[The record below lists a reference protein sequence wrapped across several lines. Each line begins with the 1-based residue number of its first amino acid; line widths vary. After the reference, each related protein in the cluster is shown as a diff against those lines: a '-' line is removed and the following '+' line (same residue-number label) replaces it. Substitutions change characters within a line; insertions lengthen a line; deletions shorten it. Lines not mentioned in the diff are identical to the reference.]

1 MKQKIARWL
10 GQLTGVSRHSPA
22 ETAVIVY
29 SFVIG
34 SMIYE
39 GAFPGVGAYAFLL
52 PVFFAVSFI
61 LNRVCVAG
69 RLRLVYYLSPLLAVP
84 FLWTDPEPWVRSAAY
99 PVTLAVCVLAVLVSD
114 RLRDN
119 RSFVGRC
126 LRYVHDLL
134 GAGLL
139 SLAAFLAVIAIYYS
153 IVYIFNILEG
163 IGSDLTFYASL
174 LAFDVMWPVG
184 FLAFNRAS
192 ERERDIEPSR
202 FLDVLLNYVLSP
214 AVILYTL
221 ILYAYFAKILA
232 LWSLPKGGIAY
243 LVFAY
248 GIVALVAKACQL
260 LLLRPLYGWY
270 YRYFSLI
277 SLPAL
282 LMFWIGVGYRIRQ
295 YGLTED
301 RAYLVVCGAIMTLT
315 VLMFLSRRT
324 GRYLYAAMLAAGL
337 LALFTYIPGIS
348 AESIGVRSQ
357 LARFDRIGD
366 RLGLLDSA
374 GRIIVRKA
382 ATADT
387 TRKDDYRRL
396 YESLGYVR
404 RERGEQFV
412 FDRYGITGECEL
424 RREVIPAALEQY
436 ASTPWAD
443 RVWTDEAVDSDP
455 VRIESRSPVDIAG
468 FDRLIPLRAYDDGGY
483 HYSSQDTL
491 RIFRGDSLL
500 LGIPLDRLLA
510 QRLEG
515 TGYTPQD
522 TIPADSLRAWKDRL
536 LQYDTGAYRLVF
548 SSMSILLDPA
558 PRITDLDM
566 EYILGR

>member
-1 MKQKIARWL
+1 MIA
-10 GQLTGVSRHSPA
+10 
-22 ETAVIVY
+22 I
-29 SFVIG
+29 F
-34 SMIYE
+34 
-39 GAFPGVGAYAFLL
+39 FLL

-84 FLWTDPEPWVRSAAY
+84 FLWTDPDPWDRSAAY

-324 GRYLYAAMLAAGL
+324 GRYLYAAMLADKVEKAGAKVYL
-337 LALFTYIPGIS
+337 VNTGWNGTGKRISIKDTRGIIDAILSGAINEAPTKKIPYFDFEVPTALPGVDPAILDPRDTYADAAQWEEKAKDLAG
-348 AESIGVRSQ
+348 
-357 LARFDRIGD
+357 RFIKNFAKYEGNEHGKA
-366 RLGLLDSA
+366 LVSA
-374 GRIIVRKA
+374 G
-382 ATADT
+382 
-387 TRKDDYRRL
+387 
-396 YESLGYVR
+396 
-404 RERGEQFV
+404 
-412 FDRYGITGECEL
+412 
-424 RREVIPAALEQY
+424 
-436 ASTPWAD
+436 
-443 RVWTDEAVDSDP
+443 
-455 VRIESRSPVDIAG
+455 
-468 FDRLIPLRAYDDGGY
+468 
-483 HYSSQDTL
+483 
-491 RIFRGDSLL
+491 
-500 LGIPLDRLLA
+500 
-510 QRLEG
+510 
-515 TGYTPQD
+515 PQ
-522 TIPADSLRAWKDRL
+522 L
-536 LQYDTGAYRLVF
+536 
-548 SSMSILLDPA
+548 
-558 PRITDLDM
+558 
-566 EYILGR
+566 